1 MVVSTSS
8 TSSSSLSPRIWLTVL
23 VCGLGYFV
31 DIYDLILFSIV
42 RQESL
47 ADIGVS
53 AANMMKASETILQW
67 QMGGMLIGGLLF
79 GILADRRG
87 RLSVLLGSILLY
99 SIMNIANAFVSSVE
113 MYALFRFLS
122 GIGLAGE
129 LGVAI
134 TLVAEIMPKETRG
147 YGTTIVASMGILG
160 AVAAYFVHELFD
172 WRAAFVA
179 GGVLGMLL
187 LVMRVR
193 VHESGMFAKAEA
205 STAQRGNFFMLFTPK
220 RLLLYVGCIAIGLP
234 IWYVVGILVT
244 FSPEFTRESGSMAS
258 IVAGQ
263 AVMWCYVGLAAGDL
277 VSGLISQ
284 WLGSRKRTVLLFLGL
299 TAGLVW
305 WYLHT
310 PNRSETLTYLQTGL
324 LGFGAGY
331 WAVFVTTA
339 AEQFGTNLRA
349 TVATTVPNF
358 VRGALVP
365 TLALYSMLHTGQV
378 SGVEWVRLDQPLASA
393 ALLAGGVV
401 FLLALVGW
409 FLLHETFGKDL
420 DYVELS

>member
-1 MVVSTSS
+1 MVVSTQNGS
-8 TSSSSLSPRIWLTVL
+8 TLSPRIWLTVL

-53 AANMMKASETILQW
+53 AANMMKASEMILQW
-67 QMGGMLIGGLLF
+67 QMGGMLVGGLLF

-160 AVAAYFVHELFD
+160 AVAAYFVHELFE

-179 GGVLGMLL
+179 GGVLGLAL

-193 VHESGMFAKAEA
+193 IHESGMFTKVDA
-205 STAQRGNFFMLFTPK
+205 SSVPRGNFFMVLQPK
-220 RLLLYVGCIAIGLP
+220 RLLLYAACIAIGLP
-234 IWYVVGILVT
+234 VWYVVGVLVT
-244 FSPEFTRESGSMAS
+244 FAPEFTKEAGSTAS
-258 IVAGQ
+258 VVAGQ

-284 WLGSRKRTVLLFLGL
+284 WLRSRKRTVLLFLVL
-299 TAGLVW
+299 TMLMVW

-310 PNRSETLTYLQTGL
+310 PQRSATLTYLQTGL
-324 LGFGAGY
+324 LGFSVGY

-365 TLALYSMLHTGQV
+365 TLALYSMLHTGSL
-378 SGVEWVRLDQPLASA
+378 SGIDWVRSNQPLASA
-393 ALLAGGVV
+393 ALVVGAGV

-409 FLLHETFGKDL
+409 FLLKETFGKDL

>member
-1 MVVSTSS
+1 MVVSTQNGS
-8 TSSSSLSPRIWLTVL
+8 TLSPRIWLTVL

-53 AANMMKASETILQW
+53 AANMMKASEMILQW
-67 QMGGMLIGGLLF
+67 QMGGMLVGGLLF

-160 AVAAYFVHELFD
+160 AVAAYFVHELFE

-179 GGVLGMLL
+179 GGVLGLAL

-193 VHESGMFAKAEA
+193 IHESGMFTKAEA
-205 STAQRGNFFMLFTPK
+205 SAVQRGNFFMLFTPK
-220 RLLLYVGCIAIGLP
+220 RLLLYAACIAIGLP
-234 IWYVVGILVT
+234 VWYVVGVLVT
-244 FSPEFTRESGSMAS
+244 FAPEFTKEAGSTAS
-258 IVAGQ
+258 VVAGQ

-284 WLGSRKRTVLLFLGL
+284 WLRSRKRTVLLFLVL
-299 TAGLVW
+299 TMLMVW

-310 PNRSETLTYLQTGL
+310 PQRSATLTYLQTGL
-324 LGFGAGY
+324 LGFSVGY

-365 TLALYSMLHTGQV
+365 TLGLYSMLHTGSL
-378 SGVEWVRLDQPLASA
+378 SGIDWVRSNQPLASA
-393 ALLAGGVV
+393 ALLVGAGV

-409 FLLHETFGKDL
+409 FLLKETFGKDL
-420 DYVELS
+420 DYVEVS